1 MKAKILT
8 MTSSGKKDFTKTFK
22 DLDSFNKYKEELL
35 KTNCRYI
42 KYSLS
47 LNDDYNYTESKVE
60 YGSTDIKQKKFGN
73 SYYSDRVQKTSIN
86 NHIAVHNDKL
96 INLSVERL
104 NIDGIINSNLPLT
117 TKEIYLLKSLSIF
130 KILSVKQYVMLKEI
144 KEKANR
150 RIKIIED
157 KKALSN

>member
-1 MKAKILT
+1 MKAKILM
-8 MTSSGKKDFTKTFK
+8 MTSTGKKDFNKTFK
-22 DLDSFNKYKEELL
+22 DLDSFNKYKDEML
-35 KTNCRYI
+35 KCNCRYI

-60 YGSTDIKQKKFGN
+60 YGNQNIKQRN
-73 SYYSDRVQKTSIN
+73 SDDLYYTDRIQKTSTN

-96 INLSVERL
+96 INLSVKPL

-130 KILSVKQYVMLKEI
+130 KTLSVKQYLILKEI

-150 RIKIIED
+150 RIKI
-157 KKALSN
+157 A

>member
-1 MKAKILT
+1 MKAKILM
-8 MTSSGKKDFTKTFK
+8 MTSTGKKDFTKTFK
-22 DLDSFNKYKEELL
+22 DLDSFNKYKDEML
-35 KTNCRYI
+35 KCNCRYI

-60 YGSTDIKQKKFGN
+60 YGNQNIKQRN
-73 SYYSDRVQKTSIN
+73 SDDLYYSDRIQKTSTN
-86 NHIAVHNDKL
+86 NHIAVHNGKL
-96 INLSVERL
+96 INLSVKTL

-130 KILSVKQYVMLKEI
+130 KTLSVKQYLMLKEI

-150 RIKIIED
+150 RIKI
-157 KKALSN
+157 A